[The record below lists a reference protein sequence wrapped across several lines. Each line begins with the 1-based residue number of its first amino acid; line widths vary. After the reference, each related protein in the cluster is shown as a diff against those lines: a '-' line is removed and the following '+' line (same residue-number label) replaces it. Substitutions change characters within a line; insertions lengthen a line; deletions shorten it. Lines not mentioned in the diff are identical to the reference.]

1 MSGSKHVRRAQTD
14 HLKGFGLQVRLVAGW
29 ISDVP
34 HRSVTASVAV
44 SIEAAMI
51 LTIAGI
57 RHGANADP
65 TAVRLVF
72 TVWASVLFLFISG
85 VGFIF
90 LSIERYF
97 CVIEKTQEFGVLKV
111 LGASMRFFLILLLIE
126 TCVIC
131 IPGTVGGIGLTFL
144 MGWGVASAFPKFLQL
159 DMVYPS
165 WPIAFGISATA
176 SMIGGVIGARRAIR
190 TGVIQAL
197 TYEG

>member
-1 MSGSKHVRRAQTD
+1 MSWSKHVRLAQTD
-14 HLKGFGLQVRLVAGW
+14 HLKDFGLPVRLVAGW

-34 HRSVTASVAV
+34 HRAVTASVAV

-72 TVWASVLFLFISG
+72 TVWASVLFLFISA

-97 CVIEKTQEFGVLKV
+97 SVIEKTQEFGVLKV
-111 LGASMRFFLILLLIE
+111 LGASMRYFLLILLLE
-126 TCVIC
+126 TSAICV
-131 IPGTVGGIGLTFL
+131 PGIVGGIGLTFL
-144 MGWGVASAFPKFLQL
+144 MGWGL
-159 DMVYPS
+159 DS
-165 WPIAFGISATA
+165 
-176 SMIGGVIGARRAIR
+176 
-190 TGVIQAL
+190 
-197 TYEG
+197 